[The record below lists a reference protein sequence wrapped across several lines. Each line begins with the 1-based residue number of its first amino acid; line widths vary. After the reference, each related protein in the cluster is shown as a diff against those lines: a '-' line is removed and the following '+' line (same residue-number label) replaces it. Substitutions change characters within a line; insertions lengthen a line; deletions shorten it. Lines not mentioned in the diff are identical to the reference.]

1 VESEAMTKLEISRK
15 TVAVLTKE
23 GANKVAIFGSYA
35 RGEPGPDSDLDILVE
50 FSSAK
55 SLLDIVRIERVLS
68 EALGVR
74 VDLLTEKSLSP
85 YLADRIK
92 GEMEIIYQ

>member
-1 VESEAMTKLEISRK
+1 MTKVEISRK
-15 TVAVLTKE
+15 TVAVLRKE
-23 GANKVAIFGSYA
+23 GANKIAIFGSYA

-85 YLADRIK
+85 YLADRIR

>member
-1 VESEAMTKLEISRK
+1 MTKLEISRK